1 MIYKCRI
8 TTPGGWLDLMT
19 DPFKLSAEAFVE
31 SSLTWRK
38 QEANN
43 PFVDGTW
50 VVNAT
55 KENITSVVDVYVRGE
70 TTAETT
76 ASLKALRDAFGQ
88 LNYGI
93 EFTIDDVVYY
103 YRCYVADYTIKTPR
117 EFRFSTMAQFSAQVP
132 HDPNYEIREV
142 VS

>member
-1 MIYKCRI
+1 
-8 TTPGGWLDLMT
+8 
-19 DPFKLSAEAFVE
+19 VE

-70 TTAETT
+70 STMEATNA
-76 ASLKALRDAFGQ
+76 LKALRDAFSQ

-103 YRCYVADYTIKTPR
+103 YRCYVADFSIKTPR

-142 VS
+142 VR